1 MSDVLATVEIQR
13 RRFTVEEYYRM
24 GEVGI
29 LGPTDRVELI
39 EGELIEMSPIS
50 PRNAACVT
58 VLNRLLL
65 LAVGDGAV
73 VSPRN
78 PVRLLGDTEPQPDV
92 VLLRPPLRR
101 YWEHTAAP
109 PDALLVVEV
118 SDTSYRYDRYVKLP
132 LYARAGI
139 PEVWIVDLAHAV
151 VEVFREPGPA
161 GYAFAQRVER
171 GGTIAPAAFP
181 DAGVTVAEILP
192 PSPGDPT

>member
-1 MSDVLATVEIQR
+1 MSDVLATVEVQR

-29 LGPTDRVELI
+29 LGPEDRVELI
-39 EGELIEMSPIS
+39 EGEIIEMSPIS
-50 PRNAACVT
+50 PRDAACVT

-65 LAVGDGAV
+65 QAV
-73 VSPRN
+73 VDRAVLSPRN

-92 VLLRPPLRR
+92 VLLRPPERR
-101 YWEHTAAP
+101 YWEHKAEP

-151 VEVFREPGPA
+151 VEVFREPGTA

-181 DAGVTVAEILP
+181 DAVVTVAEILQ
-192 PSPGDPT
+192 PSP